1 MREEAFNELL
11 GRVRL
16 MKDVK
21 NRHTVNG
28 RPPSES
34 ELKILLDLNGFP
46 KGSDSE
52 FRSAMRSL
60 DMIGK
65 I

>member
-1 MREEAFNELL
+1 MRDEAFNELL

-46 KGSDSE
+46 K
-52 FRSAMRSL
+52 
-60 DMIGK
+60 
-65 I
+65 